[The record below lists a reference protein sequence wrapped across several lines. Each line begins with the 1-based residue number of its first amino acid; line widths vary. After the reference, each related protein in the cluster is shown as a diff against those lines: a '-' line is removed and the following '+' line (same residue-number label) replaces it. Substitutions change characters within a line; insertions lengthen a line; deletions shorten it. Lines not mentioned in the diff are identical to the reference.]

1 MNVPTQPSEK
11 SHQPCPGLTLG
22 TTLQLQIQGLG
33 VALSALTGME
43 EGQYL
48 LIKTPPFAELAT
60 KLHEKNHIIVRYVNT
75 GEVFGF
81 RSTLIGII
89 REPVRFSILS
99 YPATIESINLR
110 KHERANCM
118 VSAGIKLVEGGNY
131 EGIVVDIS
139 MGGCSFEFNTPE
151 SGDFPLMKIGEE
163 AVLAIHFPGNTE
175 AAVFNICLR
184 SIKMDNKTMR
194 IGIQFLKSNF
204 VETDAISFQA
214 VKTYIAAIK

>member
-1 MNVPTQPSEK
+1 MKVPIQQSDK
-11 SHQPCPGLTLG
+11 SNQQCPGLNLG
-22 TTLQLQIQGLG
+22 MTLQLQIQGLG
-33 VALSALTGME
+33 VTLSALTGME

-48 LIKTPPFAELAT
+48 LIKTPPFAEIAT
-60 KLHEKNHIIVRYVNT
+60 KLYEKNHIIVRYVHA

-99 YPATIESINLR
+99 YPANIESINLR
-110 KHERANCM
+110 THERANCM
-118 VSAGIKLVEGGNY
+118 VSSGIKLTEGGSF

-151 SGDFPLMKIGEE
+151 SGEFPVMKIGEE
-163 AVLAIHFPGNTE
+163 AVLAIHFQGNTE
-175 AAVFNICLR
+175 AAIFNTCLR

-194 IGIQFLKSNF
+194 IGIQFLKSHF
-204 VETDAISFQA
+204 AETDAISFQA
-214 VKTYIAAIK
+214 VKAYIATIK